1 MEIPEVRRRL
11 RAAIELAR
19 TRAQESRARSDQA
32 AREYDQF
39 LRDRAVPLVQ
49 TFAAALAAE
58 GYRFRVFTPA
68 GAVRLAAES
77 SGEDFIELTLD
88 SSSDPPAVLG
98 RSSRG
103 RGRRAVTS
111 ERVLNEGTA
120 ISQLTD
126 EDVLA
131 FLIQEITPLVGR

>member
-19 TRAQESRARSDQA
+19 TRAQERRARTDQA
-32 AREYDQF
+32 AREYEQF
-39 LRDRAVPLVQ
+39 LRDRAVPLFQ

-68 GAVRLAAES
+68 DAVRLAAES

-88 SSSDPPAVLG
+88 TSSDPPAVLG

-103 RGRRAVTS
+103 RGRRAVSS
-111 ERVLNEGTA
+111 ERPLNEGTA

-131 FLIQEITPLVGR
+131 FLIQEITPFVGR